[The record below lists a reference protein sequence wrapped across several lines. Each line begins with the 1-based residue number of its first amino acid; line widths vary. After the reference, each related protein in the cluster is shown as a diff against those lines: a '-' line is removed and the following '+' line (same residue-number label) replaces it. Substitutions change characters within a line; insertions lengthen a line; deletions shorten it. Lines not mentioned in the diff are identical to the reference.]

1 MLKLM
6 LNFFRKK
13 RFDKKIPP
21 DYQHIMDQKGYEKLV
36 DIAMN
41 YFREKGEKVVSLQDG
56 MLTVKGEDGK
66 DLKYGFDNL
75 VRMLTGAQQDDW
87 ESIIYSHFN
96 KINFSDDAY
105 NYFFKDYE
113 HAKQYLKVLV
123 KHEAIMSN
131 EFAKDLVL
139 RTDFPGTRTVLVF
152 DYDNQFR
159 YLKAEEIAEWN
170 LPAAVLFEEALSN
183 VAAEELNINK
193 MSHDDG
199 WDFYSFFSGDF
210 SASRMIE
217 LEKYFDFSMGQFGA
231 LVAIPTKGSTFVSP
245 LTDNRVT
252 ARIEVIA
259 PLVAQFFEQDPGNIT
274 NDFYWVY
281 QGVIESFPTQS
292 TGDGFVT
299 VKLPQSLVRLLD
311 STE

>member
-1 MLKLM
+1 MF
-6 LNFFRKK
+6 NFFRKG
-13 RFDKKIPP
+13 RFDKKIPG
-21 DYQHIMDQKGYEKLV
+21 DYKHIIDQAGYEKMVSISL
-36 DIAMN
+36 D
-41 YFREKGEKVVSLQDG
+41 YFREKGDKVLSLADG

-75 VRMLTGAQQDDW
+75 VRMLMGAQHDDW
-87 ESIIYSHFN
+87 ESIVYSHFN

-113 HAKQYLKVLV
+113 HAKQYLKVLI
-123 KHEAIMSN
+123 KHEAIMGN
-131 EFAKDLVL
+131 EFAQDLVI

-152 DYDNQFR
+152 DYENQFR
-159 YLKAEEIAEWN
+159 YLKGEEIVEWR
-170 LPAAVLFEEALSN
+170 LSPAILFEEALNN
-183 VAAEELNINK
+183 VALEEVNINK
-193 MSHDDG
+193 MTHEDG

-217 LEKYFDFSMGQFGA
+217 LERYFDFTVGPFGS
-231 LVAIPTKGSTFVSP
+231 LVAIPTKGSTFVAP

-274 NDFYWVY
+274 NNFYWVY
-281 QGVIESFPTQS
+281 QGMIESFPTQS
-292 TGDGFVT
+292 NGDGYVT
-299 VKLPQSLVRLLD
+299 VKLPPSLVRLLD

>member
-1 MLKLM
+1 MF
-6 LNFFRKK
+6 NFFRKG
-13 RFDKKIPP
+13 RIDKKIPG
-21 DYQHIMDQKGYEKLV
+21 DYKHIMDQPGYEKMVNISLG
-36 DIAMN
+36 
-41 YFREKGEKVVSLQDG
+41 YFREKGDKVLSLTDG

-75 VRMLTGAQQDDW
+75 VRMLTGAQHEDW

-96 KINFSDDAY
+96 KINFADDAY

-113 HAKQYLKVLV
+113 HAKQYLRVLV
-123 KHEAIMSN
+123 KHEAIMDN
-131 EFAKDLVL
+131 EFAKDLVI
-139 RTDFPGTRTVLVF
+139 RVDFPGTRTVLVF

-159 YLKAEEIAEWN
+159 YLKNEEIVDWN
-170 LPAAVLFEEALSN
+170 LTLPILFEEALNN
-183 VAAEELNINK
+183 VSSEEVNINK
-193 MSHDDG
+193 MTHEDG

-217 LEKYFDFSMGQFGA
+217 LERYFDFTVGQFGA
-231 LVAIPTKGSTFVSP
+231 LVAIPTKGSTFVAP
-245 LTDNRVT
+245 LNDNRVT
-252 ARIEVIA
+252 ARIETIA

-274 NDFYWVY
+274 NNFYWVY
-281 QGVIESFPTQS
+281 QGEIESFPTQS
-292 TGDGFVT
+292 TGDGYVT

>member
-1 MLKLM
+1 MFK
-6 LNFFRKK
+6 FFRRK
-13 RFDKKIPP
+13 RFDKKIPA
-21 DYQHIMDQKGYEKLV
+21 DYQHIMDQKGYERLV
-36 DIAMN
+36 NYALS
-41 YFREKGEKVVSLQDG
+41 YFREKGDKVVSLKDG
-56 MLTVKGEDGK
+56 MLTIKDEDGK
-66 DLKYGFDNL
+66 ALKYGFDNL
-75 VRMLTGAQQDDW
+75 VRMLTGVEQDDW

-105 NYFFKDYE
+105 NYFFKDYD
-113 HAKQYLKVLV
+113 HARQYLKVLI
-123 KHEAIMSN
+123 KHEAIMAN

-152 DYDNQFR
+152 DYENQFR
-159 YLKAEEIAEWN
+159 YLKMEEIAGWN
-170 LPAAVLFEEALSN
+170 IPRHNLFEEALNN

-193 MSHDDG
+193 MAHDDG
-199 WDFYSFFSGDF
+199 WEFYSFFSGDF

-217 LEKYFDFSMGQFGA
+217 LEKYFDFCVGQFGA

-274 NDFYWVY
+274 NNFYWVY
-281 QGVIESFPTQS
+281 QGVIEPFPTQS
-292 TGDGFVT
+292 TGDGYVT

-311 STE
+311 STD

>member
-1 MLKLM
+1 
-6 LNFFRKK
+6 
-13 RFDKKIPP
+13 
-21 DYQHIMDQKGYEKLV
+21 
-36 DIAMN
+36 
-41 YFREKGEKVVSLQDG
+41 
-56 MLTVKGEDGK
+56 
-66 DLKYGFDNL
+66 
-75 VRMLTGAQQDDW
+75 
-87 ESIIYSHFN
+87 
-96 KINFSDDAY
+96 
-105 NYFFKDYE
+105 
-113 HAKQYLKVLV
+113 
-123 KHEAIMSN
+123 
-131 EFAKDLVL
+131 
-139 RTDFPGTRTVLVF
+139 
-152 DYDNQFR
+152 
-159 YLKAEEIAEWN
+159 
-170 LPAAVLFEEALSN
+170 
-183 VAAEELNINK
+183 
-193 MSHDDG
+193 
-199 WDFYSFFSGDF
+199 
-210 SASRMIE
+210 MIE